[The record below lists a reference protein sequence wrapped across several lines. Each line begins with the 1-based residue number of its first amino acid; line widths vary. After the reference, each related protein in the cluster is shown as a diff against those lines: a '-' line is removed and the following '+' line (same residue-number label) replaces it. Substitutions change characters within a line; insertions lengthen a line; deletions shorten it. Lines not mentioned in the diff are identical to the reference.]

1 MSRVIV
7 IEFVTL
13 DGVVQDPDG
22 SQGFEQGG
30 WIFRFGPEAV
40 AGDRFN
46 LGEVLDTGALLLG
59 RHTWELFT
67 KIWPGRA
74 DDFSAKMNA
83 VPKLVVSRS
92 ADQVTGWQNSTV
104 LEQDLATAVRERKQ
118 TQDVMV
124 MGSISVVRA
133 LMADDLI
140 DEYRLMVFPVV
151 LGAGERLFPDGSP
164 PVDLTLASAEAAGV
178 AARLTY
184 TRPRGAPGYAP
195 GHQR

>member
-1 MSRVIV
+1 MSATRSTWSCGCRPTSRPDPGEIHSPPVPEAGPCSSAGQVPVTRRTAMSRVIV

-30 WIFRFGPEAV
+30 WIFRYGPEAV

-46 LGEVLDTGALLLG
+46 LGELLDTGTLLLG

-67 KIWPGRA
+67 KIWPGRG

-118 TQDVMV
+118 VQDVMV

-133 LMADDLI
+133 LMADDLV
-140 DEYRLMVFPVV
+140 DEY
-151 LGAGERLFPDGSP
+151 
-164 PVDLTLASAEAAGV
+164 
-178 AARLTY
+178 
-184 TRPRGAPGYAP
+184 
-195 GHQR
+195 